1 MSRNKKKT
9 AFAVVHPVSL
19 TQGTGCTG
27 RRGFIKIFIARG
39 ISGVC
44 GVLIAGRNASMAP
57 QPPFT
62 DDDVERIVDEY
73 AKTVYKLA
81 CSQIGSR
88 SDAEDVFQE
97 VFLRYIRK
105 QPAFENKAHEKAWFI
120 RVTINCCR
128 KMWASPFRSR
138 KRSLEQEIPD
148 TTSMEELDPNSVA
161 QAGIIEAP

>member
-1 MSRNKKKT
+1 
-9 AFAVVHPVSL
+9 
-19 TQGTGCTG
+19 
-27 RRGFIKIFIARG
+27 
-39 ISGVC
+39 
-44 GVLIAGRNASMAP
+44 MAP
-57 QPPFT
+57 QARFT

-81 CSQIGSR
+81 CSQISSQ

-105 QPAFENKAHEKAWFI
+105 RPVFESKAHEKAWFI

-128 KMWASPFRSR
+128 KVWASPFQIR

-148 TTSMEELDPNSVA
+148 TTSMEKLDQTLWLR
-161 QAGIIEAP
+161 QALLKLPKKYRLVIHLFYYENLSTNQIAKITDKKESAVRMQLTRARRLLKDSLGGE